1 MSETLHLG
9 YICDELG
16 IPFDLPVRIGVDNAA
31 AIAFSTDR
39 VRRTKM
45 KHIDVR
51 QEWVCALRDAD
62 VCKLV
67 KVDTKLNH
75 ADLPT
80 KILDPDTF
88 ERLRDRMMARHR
100 LSTHM

>member
-1 MSETLHLG
+1 MPIEVKTDATVARSFVH
-9 YICDELG
+9 
-16 IPFDLPVRIGVDNAA
+16 RAGVG
-31 AIAFSTDR
+31 R
-39 VRRTKM
+39 M

-51 QEWVCALRDAD
+51 QEWVRALRDAD

-75 ADLPT
+75 ADLLT

-88 ERLRDRMMARHR
+88 ERLRDRMMTRHR